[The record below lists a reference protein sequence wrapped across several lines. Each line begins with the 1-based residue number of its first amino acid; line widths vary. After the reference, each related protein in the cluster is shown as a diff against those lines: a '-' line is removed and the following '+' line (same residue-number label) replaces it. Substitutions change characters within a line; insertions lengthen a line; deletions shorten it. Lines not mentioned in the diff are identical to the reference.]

1 MAEGIDD
8 FQIWLDASKLR
19 KRVELLARGL
29 PSEEKFRL
37 SDQMIRCGRSIT
49 ANIAEAY
56 GRFGFK
62 DSRRIYIFARGSMFE
77 LKDHLN
83 VAIENEFISL
93 TEFNELNESITILI
107 RKLNAYLK
115 YLGRKSFD

>member
-1 MAEGIDD
+1 
-8 FQIWLDASKLR
+8 
-19 KRVELLARGL
+19 
-29 PSEEKFRL
+29 
-37 SDQMIRCGRSIT
+37 MIRCGRSIT

-93 TEFNELNESITILI
+93 TEFNESITILI